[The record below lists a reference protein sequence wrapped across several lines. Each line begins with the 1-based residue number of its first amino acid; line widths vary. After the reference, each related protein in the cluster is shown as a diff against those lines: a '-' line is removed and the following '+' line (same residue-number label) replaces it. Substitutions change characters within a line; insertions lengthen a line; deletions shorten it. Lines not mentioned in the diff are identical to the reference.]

1 MVSIY
6 RVSGAPATNQSTRGE
21 SPGPESADSK
31 DLRSVNPEDCI
42 YNLSRVNTEKQ
53 GSMYND

>member
-31 DLRSVNPEDCI
+31 DLRSIN
-42 YNLSRVNTEKQ
+42 SRECVFTEAEGKK
-53 GSMYND
+53 NKV